1 MGTIT
6 CKYHPRVPARWICL
20 GCDIE
25 FCPACVKMQP
35 AAGGAL
41 TAVCPACN
49 NPVDSLGAG
58 NVITPFWHRIPRFF
72 VYPANAVSLVY
83 ISLLSMIGA
92 VSFGFSLFAGL
103 LQLVLFIVF
112 LKYAYAVL
120 SHTAKG
126 HLEPPPVTGDMVTQN
141 LEMPFKQLFVF
152 ILIGFAYGL
161 IGAFVSAGIADLALV
176 FLILAIPA
184 TVMVIAVENSFFKAV
199 NPAVLAAMIRRIGFP
214 YLLLY
219 FFLILLW
226 AGSHIL
232 FDLAAGHMP
241 KLALLFLSNFIFMYF
256 LLIMFNMMGYVIYQ
270 YHEALGF
277 DIELEYEQ
285 EMDDGAGQESLPA
298 NPVLS
303 EVNVLINEGKVP
315 EALKFLEEKLKTAD
329 ADPELHDR
337 YHKLLMLSGDGDSL
351 LDHGQRY
358 IGRLIDEGRTKRA
371 LDVLRD
377 CYRTDKQFELREA
390 DRVYPLASLAR
401 DLRDTKLAFALTNG
415 FAKKHPGH
423 PDIPRL
429 YFLAAKI
436 LCEELKQDAKA
447 KALLTDLIT
456 KYPNHGFTPEM
467 KKYLQLLE
475 NLSN

>member
-1 MGTIT
+1 M
-6 CKYHPRVPARWICL
+6 
-20 GCDIE
+20 
-25 FCPACVKMQP
+25 
-35 AAGGAL
+35 
-41 TAVCPACN
+41 N
-49 NPVDSLGAG
+49 
-58 NVITPFWHRIPRFF
+58 
-72 VYPANAVSLVY
+72 
-83 ISLLSMIGA
+83 
-92 VSFGFSLFAGL
+92 
-103 LQLVLFIVF
+103 
-112 LKYAYAVL
+112 
-120 SHTAKG
+120 HTAKG
-126 HLEPPPVTGDMVTQN
+126 HLEPPPVTWDMVTQN

-152 ILIGFAYGL
+152 ILIGFTYAL
-161 IGAFVSAGIADLALV
+161 IGAFVSDGIADLVVV
-176 FLILAIPA
+176 FLILALPA

-199 NPAVLAAMIRRIGFP
+199 NPVVLAAMIRRIGFP

-241 KLALLFLSNFIFMYF
+241 KLALFFLSNCIFMYF

-270 YHEALGF
+270 YHEVLGF

-285 EMDDGAGQESLPA
+285 EMDDGAGQASLPA

-303 EVNVLINEGKVP
+303 EVSVLINEGKVP

-337 YHKLLMLSGDGDSL
+337 YHKLLMLSEDSDSL

-371 LDVLRD
+371 LDVLQD
-377 CYRTDKQFELREA
+377 CYDTDKQFELRDA
-390 DRVYPLASLAR
+390 DRVYPMASLAK
-401 DLRDTKLAFALTNG
+401 DLRNTKLALALTNG
-415 FAKKHPGH
+415 FAKNHPKH
-423 PDIPRL
+423 PDIPRI
-429 YFLAAKI
+429 YFLAAKV

-447 KALLTDLIT
+447 KTLLTHLIT
-456 KYPNHGFTPEM
+456 KYPNHGLTSEM
-467 KKYLQLLE
+467 RKYLQLLE